1 MKHRKLIF
9 RPCNAP
15 LIVYEHPEP
24 DTQYTVGVDT
34 SGGVG
39 LDYSVFSVLSNR
51 MPFEQVAIWRSN
63 KIRPAAAA
71 EQLAE
76 LGWYYNNALMTVE
89 SNAIGAG
96 LLDVL
101 VHTHRYSRV
110 YRKEEQLD
118 TDPSVSDKLGY
129 ATTQTGKYLL
139 LAEFQQAWRDKAI
152 ILHDRTTVEEFCNYV
167 YLKKQ
172 NWNSNLILKTGAIAG
187 MHDDCVIATML
198 ALHAARLYPQS
209 PRPKTAPGPKL
220 SADQNQMRRMLDKHM
235 KTVVTRCSKKTPVE
249 VM

>member
-1 MKHRKLIF
+1 MKHRKFKF
-9 RPCNAP
+9 RPCDAP
-15 LIVYEHPEP
+15 LTVYCHPEP
-24 DTQYTVGVDT
+24 DTEYTIGVDT
-34 SGGVG
+34 GGGVG

-51 MPFEQVAIWRSN
+51 MPFEQVSIWRSN

-101 VHTHRYSRV
+101 VHTHRYSRI

-118 TDPSVSDKLGY
+118 SDPNVSDKLGW

-152 ILHDRTTVEEFCNYV
+152 ILHDSITVEEFCNYV

-172 NWNSNLILKTGAIAG
+172 NWNANLILKTGAIVG
-187 MHDDCVIATML
+187 FHDDCVIATML

-209 PRPKTAPGPKL
+209 PRPKKPQGPKL
-220 SADQNQMRRMLDKHM
+220 SADQNKQRRMLERHMDKI
-235 KTVVTRCSKKTPVE
+235 KERCSKKQLIE